1 MTGVDGAA
9 SAPTSGAHA
18 QDSPSPDGARDAL
31 LVVHTG
37 REATRK
43 VAIQAA
49 RRLAEAGFALRVLP
63 DEYSTDEG
71 LFDELPES
79 QRPRKVEADSD
90 AAFGM
95 EIVLVLG
102 GDGTLL
108 RAAELARHARVPMLG
123 VNLGRVGFLAEAD
136 IDDLDEV
143 LDAVVG
149 RTYRVEERMT
159 VDVVAHQNGTELGRT
174 WALNEAIVEKMN
186 WARLLDI
193 VLEVDGRPVSE
204 FACDGVLCATP
215 TGSTAYAFSAGGPVV
230 WPEVQ
235 AMLLVPEQRARAV
248 RPAAGDLAG
257 LAGGA
262 GGVGPRGRGRAR
274 VRRAPDHRAAAGLA
288 GRGRAR
294 TQPRPARPAARPAV
308 HRPAGP
314 QVRAPGA
321 GLARPDPLS
330 GAR

>member
-1 MTGVDGAA
+1 MTGVDGAV
-9 SAPTSGAHA
+9 SAPRNAGDVDAAGAPA
-18 QDSPSPDGARDAL
+18 GARDAL

-43 VAIQAA
+43 VAVQAA

-71 LFDELPES
+71 LFDDLPAS
-79 QRPRKVEADSD
+79 QRPRTVDADSD

-143 LDAVVG
+143 LDAVVA

-159 VDVVAHQNGTELGRT
+159 VDVVARQNGSELGRT

-235 AMLLVPEQRARAV
+235 AMLLVPSNAHALFARPLVISPDSRVALEV
-248 RPAAGDLAG
+248 SGRGDAGVLVCDGRRTIELPPGSRVEVA
-257 LAGGA
+257 
-262 GGVGPRGRGRAR
+262 RGRNPVLLAR
-274 VRRAPDHRAAAGLA
+274 LRVQPFTDRLVRKFELPVQGW
-288 GRGRAR
+288 RGR
-294 TQPRPARPAARPAV
+294 TP
-308 HRPAGP
+308 
-314 QVRAPGA
+314 
-321 GLARPDPLS
+321 
-330 GAR
+330 

>member
-1 MTGVDGAA
+1 VTGVDGAA
-9 SAPTSGAHA
+9 SAPRNAGDADAAGAPA
-18 QDSPSPDGARDAL
+18 GARDAL

-43 VAIQAA
+43 VAVQAA

-71 LFDELPES
+71 LFDDLPAS
-79 QRPRKVEADSD
+79 QRPRTVDADSD

-143 LDAVVG
+143 LDAVVA

-159 VDVVAHQNGTELGRT
+159 VDVVARQNGSELGRT

-235 AMLLVPEQRARAV
+235 AMLLVPSNAHALFARPLVISPDSRVALEV
-248 RPAAGDLAG
+248 SGRGDAGVLVCDGRRTIELPPGSRVEVA
-257 LAGGA
+257 
-262 GGVGPRGRGRAR
+262 RGRNPVLLAR
-274 VRRAPDHRAAAGLA
+274 LRVQPFTDRLVRKFELPVQGW
-288 GRGRAR
+288 RGR
-294 TQPRPARPAARPAV
+294 TP
-308 HRPAGP
+308 
-314 QVRAPGA
+314 
-321 GLARPDPLS
+321 
-330 GAR
+330 

>member
-1 MTGVDGAA
+1 MGDG
-9 SAPTSGAHA
+9 TT
-18 QDSPSPDGARDAL
+18 RDAL

-37 REATRK
+37 REATRR
-43 VAIQAA
+43 VAVQAA

-71 LFDELPES
+71 LFDELPPEL
-79 QRPRKVEADSD
+79 RPQTVDAGSD
-90 AAFGM
+90 AALGM
-95 EIVLVLG
+95 EIVMVLG

-123 VNLGRVGFLAEAD
+123 INLGRVGFLAEAD

-143 LDAVVG
+143 LDAVVN

-159 VDVVAHQNGTELGRT
+159 VDVSAHQNGTELGRT

-204 FACDGVLCATP
+204 FASAGVLCAPP
-215 TGSTAYAFSAGGPVV
+215 TGSPAYAVSAGGPVV

-235 AMLLVPEQRARAV
+235 AMLLVPSNAHALFARPLVISPESRVALEV
-248 RPAAGDLAG
+248 SDGGDAGVLVCDGRRTIELPPG
-257 LAGGA
+257 SR
-262 GGVGPRGRGRAR
+262 VEVVRGRNPVLLAR
-274 VRRAPDHRAAAGLA
+274 LRVQPFTDRLVRKFGLPVQ
-288 GRGRAR
+288 GWRGRR
-294 TQPRPARPAARPAV
+294 R
-308 HRPAGP
+308 
-314 QVRAPGA
+314 
-321 GLARPDPLS
+321 
-330 GAR
+330 

>member
-18 QDSPSPDGARDAL
+18 QDSPSPDGERDAL

-49 RRLAEAGFALRVLP
+49 RRLAEAGSAQRVLP
-63 DEYSTDEG
+63 HEYSTDEG

-235 AMLLVPEQRARAV
+235 AMLLVPSNAHALFARPLVISPDSRVALEV
-248 RPAAGDLAG
+248 SGRGDAGVLVCDGRRTIELPPGSRVEVA
-257 LAGGA
+257 
-262 GGVGPRGRGRAR
+262 RGRNPVLLAR
-274 VRRAPDHRAAAGLA
+274 LRVQPFTDRLVRKFELPVQGW
-288 GRGRAR
+288 RGR
-294 TQPRPARPAARPAV
+294 T
-308 HRPAGP
+308 H
-314 QVRAPGA
+314 
-321 GLARPDPLS
+321 
-330 GAR
+330 